1 MATIN
6 QPTTFDYASPSQFR
20 LKIDKIPTVEWF
32 VTTCNVP
39 GVSIGE
45 ALFPTPLIDIG
56 LVGDKITYE
65 TLDVSFLVDE
75 DLKNYQE
82 LHNWITDIS
91 FPISHASY
99 ASATGVTQTNK
110 DVATFPIKE
119 SGGKMNSLPP
129 KPAQDKDL
137 YTDCVLQIW
146 NSKNQAKVELMFK
159 DVFPINLSGL
169 NYNSQEVDV
178 EYLQAMVSFRYL
190 YYEFKSL

>member
-1 MATIN
+1 MTTIN

-91 FPISHASY
+91 FPIS
-99 ASATGVTQTNK
+99 
-110 DVATFPIKE
+110 
-119 SGGKMNSLPP
+119 
-129 KPAQDKDL
+129 
-137 YTDCVLQIW
+137 
-146 NSKNQAKVELMFK
+146 MFW
-159 DVFPINLSGL
+159 
-169 NYNSQEVDV
+169 
-178 EYLQAMVSFRYL
+178 
-190 YYEFKSL
+190 

>member
-91 FPISHASY
+91 FPISHTSY
-99 ASATGVTQTNK
+99 ASATGVAQTNK
-110 DVATFPIKE
+110 DSATSSRE
-119 SGGKMNSLPP
+119 SSGSINTLPS

-146 NSKNQAKVELMFK
+146 NSKNLATVEMMFK

-190 YYEFKSL
+190 YYDFKSL